1 MSMSLHKVVW
11 QEGMLLRPQHFQQ
24 NDRYFDYQLKV
35 RTQKLNNYAWGFFA
49 QEIDRQFLNMG
60 KLVVSQASG
69 ILPDGS
75 LFDLGDQREPLGL
88 DIPPNTGS
96 TSVYL
101 ALPLVT
107 GNHIETRR
115 PEQKDVLARYTAFDT
130 EVVDS
135 NAGDSGS
142 SQVST
147 GRMDFRLLLGE
158 QENDQAYVKLKLCEI
173 MDTTPDGVISLDPDF
188 IPTYVNFQASSYLLS
203 CLKEVISMLAHRGDT
218 LAERIRASGKVG
230 GAEVGDFM
238 MLQLINRHEPVLRH
252 YLGVDQVH
260 PEQLYRELL
269 GLLGELATFS
279 SESKRPR
286 LESRYQ
292 HSDQG
297 ASFRKLMDAIRQ
309 VLSMVLEQHAIE
321 LLLQQRQYGIQV
333 SPLHDH
339 KLLGSASF
347 VLAASAQCDS
357 EELRTRLPAHLKVGP
372 VERIRQLV
380 NLHLPGI
387 RIKPLPVAPR
397 QIPFHAG
404 KTYFALELSPED
416 QAQLERSGGFAFH
429 VTGDFTGLE
438 LKFWAVRD

>member
-1 MSMSLHKVVW
+1 MSQHKVIW

-24 NDRYFDYQLKV
+24 NDRYVDQQLKL
-35 RTQKLNNYAWGFFA
+35 RTQKLASYAWGFFEL
-49 QEIDRQFLNMG
+49 EIDRQFLNMG
-60 KLVVSQASG
+60 KLVVSKASG
-69 ILPDGS
+69 VLPDGS
-75 LFDLGDQREPLGL
+75 LFDLGAEREPLGL
-88 DIPPNTGS
+88 DVPPNTGN
-96 TSVYL
+96 TPVYL

-107 GNHIETRR
+107 GNHIESRR
-115 PEQKDVLARYTAFDT
+115 SEQQDVLARYIAFDE
-130 EVVDS
+130 EVTDS
-135 NAGDSGS
+135 NAGDSS
-142 SQVST
+142 VSQVST
-147 GRMDFRLLLGE
+147 GRPDFRLLLGE
-158 QENDQAYVKLKLCEI
+158 QQSDQGYVRIKLCDVL
-173 MDTTPDGVISLDPDF
+173 DTTPDGVISLDPEF
-188 IPTYVNFQASSYLLS
+188 SPTYVNFQASGYLLS
-203 CLKEVISMLAHRGDT
+203 CLKEVISMLAHRGDI
-218 LAERIRASGKVG
+218 LAERIRATGKVG

-238 MLQLINRHEPVLRH
+238 MLQLINRYEPILRH
-252 YLGVDQVH
+252 HLGVEQVH
-260 PEQLYRELL
+260 PEQIYRELV

-279 SESKRPR
+279 SETKRPR
-286 LESRYQ
+286 LEGRYL

-297 ASFRKLMDAIRQ
+297 MSFRKLMDAIRQ

-339 KLLGSASF
+339 KLLGTASF

-357 EELRTRLPAHLKVGP
+357 ETLRNRLPAHLKIGP

-387 RIKPLPVAPR
+387 RLKPLPVAPR

-404 KTYFALELSPED
+404 KTYFALELSSED

-429 VTGDFTGLE
+429 VSGDFAGLE

>member
-1 MSMSLHKVVW
+1 MSQHKVVW

-24 NDRYFDYQLKV
+24 NDRYYEQQLKT
-35 RTQKLNNYAWGFFA
+35 RTQKLGHYAWGFFSL
-49 QEIDRQFLNMG
+49 EIDRQFLNMG

-75 LFDLGDQREPLGL
+75 LFELDGGREPLAV
-88 DIPPNTGS
+88 DVPPNTGN
-96 TSVYL
+96 TPVYL

-107 GNHIETRR
+107 GNHIESRR
-115 PEQKDVLARYTAFDT
+115 AEQKDVLARYTACDE
-130 EVVDS
+130 EVADS
-135 NAGDSGS
+135 NAGDGSS

-147 GRMDFRLLLGE
+147 ARPDFRLLLGE
-158 QENDQAYVKLKLCEI
+158 QRSDQAYVRLKLCDI
-173 MDTTPDGVISLDPDF
+173 LDTTPDGVIALDADF
-188 IPTYVNFQASSYLLS
+188 IPTFIDFQASGYLLS
-203 CLKEVISMLAHRGDT
+203 CLKEVISMLGHRGDI
-218 LAERIRASGKVG
+218 LAERIRATGKVG
-230 GAEVGDFM
+230 GAEVGDFL

-252 YLGVDQVH
+252 YLGLEQVH
-260 PEQLYRELL
+260 PEQIYRELL

-286 LESRYQ
+286 LDSRYQ

-321 LLLQQRQYGIQV
+321 LALQQRQYGIQV
-333 SPLHDH
+333 APLHDH
-339 KLLGSASF
+339 QLLGSAAF

-357 EELRTRLPAHLKVGP
+357 EELRSRLPAHLKVGA

-387 RIKPLPVAPR
+387 KVKPLPVAPR

-404 KTYFALELSPED
+404 KTYFALELNAEEL
-416 QAQLERSGGFAFH
+416 AQLERSGGFAFH
-429 VTGDFTGLE
+429 VSGVFAELE
-438 LKFWAVRD
+438 LKFWAIRN